1 MQINALHACPPLVR
15 SHQQPLTPQLLQR
28 RGNGLGLIDPLV
40 LRVEP
45 PGSGKSGDELK
56 TLTALPR

>member
-1 MQINALHACPPLVR
+1 MR

-45 PGSGKSGDELK
+45 RGSGRSGDEFK